1 MDENMKEIFKEYLK
15 ESLSV
20 CIVTEKYYGDYGSN
34 EGVKVCVSIDLD
46 GETITSSYDYT
57 SL

>member
-1 MDENMKEIFKEYLK
+1 MDEGMKEIFKEYLK

-20 CIVTEKYYGDYGSN
+20 CVVTEKYYGDYGSG
-34 EGVKVCVSIDLD
+34 EGVRVRVSIDLD